1 MGSRQNPERDLQ
13 RALVKHLQVRCKPD
27 VLWWHTPNGGGRD
40 VREASQLKLMGTLAG
55 VPDLLFLRNGSLFSV
70 ELKAPKAKLQ
80 LSDTQQDFQDRFVK
94 AGGYPWLAN
103 DMDSALMFLSHS
115 DLLR

>member
-1 MGSRQNPERDLQ
+1 MKRNNPERDLQ
-13 RALVKHLQVRCKPD
+13 RALVKQLQVRCKPD

-55 VPDLLFLRNGSLFSV
+55 VHDLLFFHDRNMFSI
-70 ELKAPKAKLQ
+70 ELKAPGARLDW
-80 LSDTQQDFQDRFVK
+80 SDTQKEFRDKFMK

-115 DLLR
+115 NLLR

>member
-1 MGSRQNPERDLQ
+1 MRRNPERDLH
-13 RALVKHLQVRCKPD
+13 RALVKQLQVRCKPD

-55 VPDLLFLRNGSLFSV
+55 VPDLLFFRSGSVFSV
-70 ELKAPKAKLQ
+70 ELKAPGAKLE
-80 LSDTQQDFQDRFVK
+80 LSASQKSFQDRFEK
-94 AGGYPWLAN
+94 AGGYPWLTN
-103 DMDSALMFLSHS
+103 NLDSALMFLAHS